1 MEMNYEVRTE
11 KSFDDAIKSIK
22 EHLEKCKFG
31 VLWELNFKNKL
42 AEKGFELGRD
52 IQILEV
58 CNPAK
63 AVEVLEKNAEAAYFL
78 PCKIV
83 VYEKDDGMYIGM
95 VKPRKLIELLGDD
108 SLQGIA
114 AGIESELK
122 KAIQDAS
129 NVTV

>member
-1 MEMNYEVRTE
+1 MEMNYELKTD
-11 KSFDDAIKSIK
+11 KSFDEAIKSIK

-42 AEKGFELGRD
+42 AEKGFEFGRD

-58 CNPAK
+58 CNPGNAF
-63 AVEVLEKNAEAAYFL
+63 EVLGKNIEVAYFL

-95 VKPRKLIELLGDD
+95 VRPQKLIELLGDD
-108 SLQGIA
+108 NLQRIA
-114 AGIESELK
+114 TSIESDLK

-129 NVTV
+129 K